1 MSILLAIQ
9 TISVTRHL
17 KIAHAVGVVL
27 LLISAVARG
36 ALLGPDLN
44 RRTTDVMIAH
54 AVGGVLLVM
63 SAVAGG
69 TPLGPDLNRRTT
81 DVMRSV
87 QLAVGDELMEETVD
101 VDQEKGTEIFRT
113 VSSTGTSFVI
123 MDVKNEGEVD
133 PAERLSETFLSVGG
147 EGGQVEPS
155 ELSESVAEFCE
166 GLQAYRADKSST
178 RPSPTP
184 EESAEEEGLPERN
197 VPQQGSNAEQGLE
210 KRFFGLL
217 HKLFRKPSCHF
228 VTKNVCSRKC
238 HKVCGKRRR
247 RGLVDGEPEKRFFG
261 LVHHLLNKVTGCK
274 SVCNNSCCPVK
285 VKVCH

>member
-1 MSILLAIQ
+1 ME
-9 TISVTRHL
+9 VTRHL
-17 KIAHAVGVVL
+17 KIAPAVGVVL

-36 ALLGPDLN
+36 AL
-44 RRTTDVMIAH
+44 
-54 AVGGVLLVM
+54 
-63 SAVAGG
+63 
-69 TPLGPDLNRRTT
+69 LGPDLNRRTT

-113 VSSTGTSFVI
+113 VSSTGTSFVM
-123 MDVKNEGEVD
+123 MDVKNGLSAYRFDGDEKCYILDSGLEDAEDTAELSEDLGQIQEGEVD

-274 SVCNNSCCPVK
+274 SVCNNSCSPVK

>member
-1 MSILLAIQ
+1 M
-9 TISVTRHL
+9 TRHL

-27 LLISAVARG
+27 LLISAVAGG
-36 ALLGPDLN
+36 AL
-44 RRTTDVMIAH
+44 
-54 AVGGVLLVM
+54 
-63 SAVAGG
+63 
-69 TPLGPDLNRRTT
+69 LGPDLNRRTT

-101 VDQEKGTEIFRT
+101 VNKEKGTEIFRT
-113 VSSTGTSFVI
+113 VSSTGTSFVM
-123 MDVKNEGEVD
+123 MDVKNGLSAYRFDGDEKCYILDSGLEDAEDTAELSEDLGQIQEGEVD
-133 PAERLSETFLSVGG
+133 PAERLSETFLSVDG
-147 EGGQVEPS
+147 EGGKVEPA

-184 EESAEEEGLPERN
+184 EESAEEEGLPERD
-197 VPQQGSNAEQGLE
+197 VPQQGGNAEQELE

-217 HKLFRKPSCHF
+217 HKLFRKPSCHY

-238 HKVCGKRRR
+238 HNVCGKRRR
-247 RGLVDGEPEKRFFG
+247 RGLVDGEPEKRIFG
-261 LVHHLLNKVTGCK
+261 LFHHVLNKVTGCK
-274 SVCNNSCCPVK
+274 SKCNFSCCPAK